1 MPNKKNQKKQKA
13 AYDKAAG
20 ELLDVIERMSLD
32 ENLSDKLAAYL
43 FLSTALDVAWF
54 TYGPDKAMEAVDK
67 LVRYQISKD
76 RKCLN

>member
-32 ENLSDKLAAYL
+32 ENLSDKLAA
-43 FLSTALDVAWF
+43 
-54 TYGPDKAMEAVDK
+54 
-67 LVRYQISKD
+67 
-76 RKCLN
+76 